1 MPDETDKPLRKD
13 SERNRQHLLSAAGEL
28 FAERGLDVTL
38 HDIAD
43 RAGVGVGTAYRRFA
57 NKEEVIDAYFEDK
70 LDQVARLADEALQDP
85 DTWRGLVDY
94 VERASALQM
103 EDRGLMQIF
112 RNPTRGQQ
120 RVAQASARIAP
131 LIVALVQRARA
142 DGKLRADFEGTDLPM
157 IQLALTTLM
166 DATRSFEPSLYRRYL
181 AIFLDGMR
189 GDRGPTSELPVAA
202 LSIERAG
209 DAFGVSGDCGPLAQR
224 RGGGHRPASCG
235 TSRTVLTRCSRS
247 TRSST
252 MLA

>member
-1 MPDETDKPLRKD
+1 MTGDPGRPLRKD
-13 SERNRQHLLSAAGEL
+13 AERNRQRLLEAAGEL

-38 HDIAD
+38 NDIAHHA
-43 RAGVGVGTAYRRFA
+43 RLGVGTAYRRFA

-85 DTWRGLVDY
+85 EPWRGLVTY
-94 VERASALQM
+94 VEQASALQM

-112 RNPTRGQQ
+112 RNPARGQQ

-131 LIVALVQRARA
+131 LIVALVGRARE

-189 GDRGPTSELPVAA
+189 ADHGRTSALPVAA
-202 LSIERAG
+202 LSVERAG
-209 DAFGVSGDCGPLAQR
+209 EAFGASGDQR
-224 RGGGHRPASCG
+224 DAR
-235 TSRTVLTRCSRS
+235 
-247 TRSST
+247 
-252 MLA
+252 

>member
-1 MPDETDKPLRKD
+1 MTEDPGRPLRKD
-13 SERNRQHLLSAAGEL
+13 AERNRQRLLTAAGEL
-28 FAERGLDVTL
+28 FAECGLDVTL
-38 HDIAD
+38 NDIAHH
-43 RAGVGVGTAYRRFA
+43 AGLGVGTAYRRFA

-85 DTWRGLVDY
+85 DSWRGLVTY
-94 VERASALQM
+94 VERVSALQM

-112 RNPTRGQQ
+112 RNPARGQQ

-131 LIVALVQRARA
+131 LIFAVVERARK

-189 GDRGPTSELPVAA
+189 GDRGPTSALPVAA
-202 LSIERAG
+202 LSVERAG
-209 DAFGVSGDCGPLAQR
+209 EAFGASGDQR
-224 RGGGHRPASCG
+224 DAP
-235 TSRTVLTRCSRS
+235 
-247 TRSST
+247 
-252 MLA
+252 

>member
-1 MPDETDKPLRKD
+1 MSNENGRPLRKD
-13 SERNRQHLLSAAGEL
+13 AERNRQRLLAAAGEL

-38 HDIAD
+38 NDIAHH
-43 RAGVGVGTAYRRFA
+43 AGLGVGTAYRRFA

-85 DTWRGLVDY
+85 DSWHGLVTY
-94 VERASALQM
+94 VEQASALQT

-112 RNPTRGQQ
+112 RNPARGQQ

-131 LIVALVQRARA
+131 LIFAIVERARE
-142 DGKLRADFEGTDLPM
+142 DGKLREDFEGTDLPM

-166 DATRSFEPSLYRRYL
+166 DTTRSFEPTLYRRYL

-202 LSIERAG
+202 LSVERAG
-209 DAFGVSGDCGPLAQR
+209 EAFGVSG
-224 RGGGHRPASCG
+224 S
-235 TSRTVLTRCSRS
+235 
-247 TRSST
+247 
-252 MLA
+252 